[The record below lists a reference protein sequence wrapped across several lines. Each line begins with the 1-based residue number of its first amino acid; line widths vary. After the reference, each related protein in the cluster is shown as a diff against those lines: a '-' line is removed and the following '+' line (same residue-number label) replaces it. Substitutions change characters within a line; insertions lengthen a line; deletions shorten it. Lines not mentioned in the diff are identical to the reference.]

1 MIQRSSTRST
11 AARTS
16 AARASRPLRGL
27 SLAAVG
33 ALALSACGGDGVQDG
48 VTEIDFY
55 YPIAVGGPLESVIDG
70 YIEDFNAE
78 HDDIEVT
85 PVYSGDYEQ
94 TLASVQSAAQAG
106 NAPALTVLGANELL
120 TIHEAGVIT
129 PIGEIVDDQEW
140 FDSFYEPFMGDST
153 LPDGTVASIPFQ
165 RSTIVMYWNQE
176 LFEEVGLDPEAAPE
190 TWDEMAEAGQQ
201 VQDSTE
207 ASSGVQVPTSSWLFE
222 AMVIQ
227 NDVLLDDESGTEVH
241 FDDPGTVTALENW
254 TQLQEDGIHPS
265 GNVDWGTAPTDF
277 ANGDTA
283 VLWHTTGSLTQINE
297 SADFDFGVAPLPAQE
312 QAGSPT
318 GGGNLYVME
327 DISEEEQEAAV
338 ELTRYLSSPE
348 IQADWTVQ
356 SGYVPPQQEA
366 WDEEVLA
373 DYSEEFPQVEALQE
387 ASEDAYREY
396 APYRRSEIVSTLDS
410 ALESALDGSASSEDA
425 LTDAQDSSDELLEEY
440 R

>member
-1 MIQRSSTRST
+1 MSPHRLP
-11 AARTS
+11 AARPD

-327 DISEEEQEAAV
+327 GISEEEQEAAV
-338 ELTRYLSSPE
+338 ELARYLSSPE
-348 IQADWTVQ
+348 IQTDWGVE
-356 SGYVPPQQEA
+356 SGYVAPMDEA
-366 WDEEVLA
+366 WEMEPLA
-373 DYSEEFPQVEALQE
+373 GHVEEFPQAGVARDQLDVAEPE
-387 ASEDAYREY
+387 FGT
-396 APYRRSEIVSTLDS
+396 YRRQEVFDVMANAIEDVMGGADVQESLDQ
-410 ALESALDGSASSEDA
+410 
-425 LTDAQDSSDELLEEY
+425 AQEQADQILEEY